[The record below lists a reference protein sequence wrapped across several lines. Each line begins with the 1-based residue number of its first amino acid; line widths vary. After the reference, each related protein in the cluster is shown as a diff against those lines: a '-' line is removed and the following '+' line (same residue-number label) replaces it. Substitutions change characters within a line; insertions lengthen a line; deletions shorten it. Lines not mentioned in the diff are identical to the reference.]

1 MVMPAPYSTDLRQ
14 RVIEAYKA
22 NEGARRQLAERFA
35 REFVVC
41 PTVNP
46 SLSKYRTIRSIASCR
61 WSERENPR
69 WGLVKS
75 AAVSRETT
83 GCFTGGIV

>member
-22 NEGARRQLAERFA
+22 NEGSRRQLAERFHCK
-35 REFVVC
+35 FVVC

-46 SLSKYRTIRSIASCR
+46 SLSKYRTICSIASCR
-61 WSERENPR
+61 WSERENQS

-83 GCFTGGIV
+83 GCFT